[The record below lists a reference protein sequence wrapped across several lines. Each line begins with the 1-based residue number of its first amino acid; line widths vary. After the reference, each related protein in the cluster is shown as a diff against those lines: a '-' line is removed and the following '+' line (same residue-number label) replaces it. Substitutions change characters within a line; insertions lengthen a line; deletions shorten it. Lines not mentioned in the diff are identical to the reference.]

1 MSGRSS
7 VSGAAGAPA
16 SGNPFAGDSRVR
28 RRLALNRTIEGLST
42 LAALIAVAVLLFV
55 VLSVLARGASAI
67 SLDFFVNGPAPFGQS
82 GGGIANAL
90 VGTAVLVAIAAAIA
104 LPVGILVGLYTAEF
118 APAAIAS
125 VVRFALDILNGVP
138 TIVTGI
144 FVFGLLVAG
153 HAQSG
158 WAGSVAL
165 AIIML
170 PIVARSAHEV
180 LALVPTSLQEAAL
193 ALGIPRWKATLR
205 IIVPSAGGGLITGGL
220 LAIAR
225 VTGETAPLL
234 LTSSIA
240 STLIS
245 ANPSQALASVP
256 VRIFELSE
264 SPSPADHAQAWAA
277 GLVLILFV
285 LLLSVLA
292 RALYGR
298 SQRRIGA
305 AR

>member
-1 MSGRSS
+1 MNG
-7 VSGAAGAPA
+7 GPLPA
-16 SGNPFAGDSRVR
+16 NPFAGDARLR
-28 RRLALNRTIEGLST
+28 RRRALNRAVEGLST
-42 LAALIAVAVLLFV
+42 FAALLSVAVLALV
-55 VLSVLARGASAI
+55 VGSVLVKGASAI
-67 SLDFFVNGPAPFGQS
+67 NIDFFVKGPAPFGQA
-82 GGGIANAL
+82 GGGIANAI
-90 VGTAVLVAIAAAIA
+90 VGTVVLVAIASAIA
-104 LPVGILVGLYTAEF
+104 LPVGILVGVYTAQF
-118 APAAIAS
+118 APPRVAA

-180 LALVPTSLQEAAL
+180 LALVPASLEEAAL
-193 ALGIPRWKATLR
+193 ALGIPHWRATLR
-205 IIVPSAGGGLITGGL
+205 IIVPSAAGGLITGGL

-240 STLIS
+240 STFVS
-245 ANPSQALASVP
+245 TNPSQALASVP

-277 GLVLILFV
+277 GLLLIVFV
-285 LLLSVLA
+285 LVLNVLA

-298 SQRRIGA
+298 TQRTISA